1 MAVAVDEFDHRL
13 AGVELDRG
21 TVRIPRMYEVMVGW
35 DTMLWAIENP
45 RRGIVES
52 EELDHERILSIM
64 QPYLGP
70 LVGQYSDWTPLT
82 GRGDLF
88 PEDVDRHDPWQFRNV
103 VVR

>member
-13 AGVELDRG
+13 AGVELRDVDADEADAG
-21 TVRIPRMYEVMVGW
+21 MV
-35 DTMLWAIENP
+35 WAIENP

>member
-1 MAVAVDEFDHRL
+1 
-13 AGVELDRG
+13 
-21 TVRIPRMYEVMVGW
+21 MV
-35 DTMLWAIENP
+35 WAIENP

-64 QPYLGP
+64 EPYLGP
-70 LVGQYSDWTPLT
+70 LVGQYTDWTPLA

-88 PEDVDRHDPWQFRNV
+88 PQDLDRHDPWQFKNV

>member
-1 MAVAVDEFDHRL
+1 MRPCASSASLQNARVTGLQVTSAVL
-13 AGVELDRG
+13 AG
-21 TVRIPRMYEVMVGW
+21 MV
-35 DTMLWAIENP
+35 WAIENP

-88 PEDVDRHDPWQFRNV
+88 PEDVDRHGPWQFRNV